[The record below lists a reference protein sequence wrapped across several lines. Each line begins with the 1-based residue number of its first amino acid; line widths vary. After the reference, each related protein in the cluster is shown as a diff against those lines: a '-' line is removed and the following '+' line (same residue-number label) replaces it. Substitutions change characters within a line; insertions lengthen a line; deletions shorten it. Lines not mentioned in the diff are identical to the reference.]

1 MVSIGND
8 KKMSNS
14 ILYRKISFDINPDQA
29 TSKHRSINF
38 KENIFCQIGYSG
50 IQWTPLLTE
59 QPQQQAAAAKKK
71 DPF

>member
-1 MVSIGND
+1 MCFN
-8 KKMSNS
+8 
-14 ILYRKISFDINPDQA
+14 L
-29 TSKHRSINF
+29 
-38 KENIFCQIGYSG
+38 KENIFCQIEYRV